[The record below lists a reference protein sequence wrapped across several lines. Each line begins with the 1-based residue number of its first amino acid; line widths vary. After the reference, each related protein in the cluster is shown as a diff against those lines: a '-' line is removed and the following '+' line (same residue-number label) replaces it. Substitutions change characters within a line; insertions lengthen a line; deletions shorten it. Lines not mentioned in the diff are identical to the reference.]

1 MVFSCA
7 FIYVV
12 GSDVKGE
19 SFRIRTEEKYRIRNN
34 LESYCLLFL
43 TFSRDS
49 NNTDVGNDK
58 MTNNNIVKN
67 KNNNIEAAKDL
78 VPGDV
83 VLEASPVVSGT
94 VVLNQFEARSL
105 LHFQMLGELGLKGQF
120 LDILVKKIPMT
131 CNMEGKKTSITCNNI
146 MCVNY
151 SSKCI
156 HFHGI
161 LLYTYYTSQN
171 LLNF

>member
-1 MVFSCA
+1 MKMVFSCA

-43 TFSRDS
+43 TFSCDS

-58 MTNNNIVKN
+58 MTDNNIVRN

-78 VPGDV
+78 VPGAV
-83 VLEASPVVSGT
+83 VLEASPVVSG
-94 VVLNQFEARSL
+94 
-105 LHFQMLGELGLKGQF
+105 
-120 LDILVKKIPMT
+120 
-131 CNMEGKKTSITCNNI
+131 
-146 MCVNY
+146 
-151 SSKCI
+151 
-156 HFHGI
+156 
-161 LLYTYYTSQN
+161 
-171 LLNF
+171 